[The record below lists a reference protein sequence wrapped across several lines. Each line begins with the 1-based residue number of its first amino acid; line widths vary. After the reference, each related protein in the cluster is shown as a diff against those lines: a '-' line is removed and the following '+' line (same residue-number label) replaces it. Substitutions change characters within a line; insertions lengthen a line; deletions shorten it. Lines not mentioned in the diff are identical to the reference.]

1 MYYQKKLKILKIKN
15 KDKITSNRLKVNLSG
30 FFYTIFAT
38 MLNVQNLTFSYKN
51 TPVLKDISFKVE
63 TGENLAIIGESGSG
77 KSTLLNLIYGEFD
90 LNQGHIFWK
99 DTEILGPKYNLVVGY
114 EFMKYVHQE
123 FDLMPYITVAE
134 NIAKHL
140 SRFYPEE
147 REERTV
153 ELLNVVELE
162 AFANVKVKTLSGGQK
177 QRVALARALAKQPE
191 IILLDEPFSHIDNFK
206 KQSLRRNV
214 FKYLKDKNITCI
226 VATHDK
232 EDVLGFAD
240 NMIVLEDKK
249 ILEQGKPEQLYNNP
263 KTPLI
268 ASFFDE
274 FNVIDDRIVYSNQ
287 LKVVKKSN
295 LKATI
300 ITSYFKGNH
309 YLIEANLNGDK
320 VFFEHKTLIEK
331 NSNLYLSITK
341 P

>member
-1 MYYQKKLKILKIKN
+1 M
-15 KDKITSNRLKVNLSG
+15 SG
-30 FFYTIFAT
+30 FFYTIFAP
-38 MLNVQNLTFSYKN
+38 MLNVQNLTFSYKK
-51 TPVLKDISFKVE
+51 TPVLKDISFKVKA
-63 TGENLAIIGESGSG
+63 GENLAIIGESGSG

-90 LNQGHIFWK
+90 LNQGQILWK

-147 REERTV
+147 REERTN

-214 FKYLKDKNITCI
+214 FKYLKDKNIACI

-240 NMIVLEDKK
+240 NMIVLEDQK
-249 ILEQGKPEQLYNNP
+249 ILEHGKPEQLYNNP

-268 ASFFDE
+268 ASFFEE
-274 FNVIDDRIVYSNQ
+274 FNVINNKIIYSNQ
-287 LKVVKKSN
+287 LKVVEHFE
-295 LKATI
+295 LKATV
-300 ITSYFKGNH
+300 ITSYFKGYH
-309 YLIEANLNGDK
+309 YLIEADLNGDK
-320 VFFEHKTLIEK
+320 VFFEHHNSIEK
-331 NSNLYLSITK
+331 GQEVYLAIIK